1 MKSTAEIGSYLKQL
15 RLEKRMSREDLAA
28 AVGASTSAIAMYE
41 LGERMP
47 RDEMKLKIANFFG
60 KSIESIFF
68 N

>member
-28 AVGASTSAIAMYE
+28 AVGASPSAIAMYE